1 MGKYYADIHPRSC
14 LLILW
19 SIRLLGQVLWISWQG
34 HPASGC
40 SRVSSWKSVS
50 IVNQFKKL
58 KAPIFHFQWG
68 GVRRFAIRIRDYRL
82 PRLKS
87 TSAVITYYIK
97 DYVMSLTFVLGAPTN
112 YHMKNGYS
120 FHAAD
125 KYGENAWLLLAFVYY
140 TETPE
145 IRPERKK
152 NPSLSNPIHAR
163 LQESVTALAKVIK
176 VVE

>member
-50 IVNQFKKL
+50 IVNQFRKL

-68 GVRRFAIRIRDYRL
+68 VWDDSRSELETIDYPGRNQLVLLLHIISRTMWWAWRLFWGPPRITTWKTVIHSTQQTNMARMLDYFWLLFIIQKRPRFGQREKKIHLYRIL
-82 PRLKS
+82 S
-87 TSAVITYYIK
+87 T
-97 DYVMSLTFVLGAPTN
+97 
-112 YHMKNGYS
+112 
-120 FHAAD
+120 HAC
-125 KYGENAWLLLAFVYY
+125 KKAWLL
-140 TETPE
+140 
-145 IRPERKK
+145 
-152 NPSLSNPIHAR
+152 
-163 LQESVTALAKVIK
+163 
-176 VVE
+176 